1 VPDERTEFAGK
12 TCTAPAARSDRMRD
26 IVLAHVPADRATR
39 LLDLGAGTGSLVFR
53 LASALPAA
61 EVIGIDISAAN
72 VRAAQA
78 QQASRPEAAR
88 VRFEV
93 ADYLS
98 FAADPFDAIV
108 TDGVLHLI
116 PGDTTTLARK
126 LAHDVRPGGLVICSM
141 PFDCVYNRLMTML
154 RRVLA
159 PLRSAWLDDLIL
171 RIARLLHGA
180 EMDDAGLRER
190 VVYMYL
196 APERVMNSA
205 LMAGFADAGLHRL
218 AAYPMASTSLSQ
230 LKHSVTVFA
239 RDDK

>member
-26 IVLAHVPADRATR
+26 IVLAHVPADRPTR

-72 VRAAQA
+72 VRAALA
-78 QQASRPEAAR
+78 QQASRPEGAR

-116 PGDTTTLARK
+116 PGDTATLVRK
-126 LAHDVRPGGLVICSM
+126 LANDVRPGGLIICAM

-154 RRVLA
+154 RRVLV

-171 RIARLLHGA
+171 RVARLLHGG

-196 APERVMNSA
+196 APERVMNSE
-205 LMAGFADAGLHRL
+205 LMARFADAGLHRV
-218 AAYPMASTSLSQ
+218 ADYPMASTSLSQ
-230 LKHSVTVFA
+230 LRHSVTVFA
-239 RDDK
+239 REDK